1 MKIPFWPLALI
12 VIGAVFLASNLGLIS
27 FGELRQW
34 LATWW
39 PLILIAIGVAG
50 LLRRTR

>member
-1 MKIPFWPLALI
+1 MKIRIWPIALI
-12 VIGAVFLASNLGLIS
+12 ILGVAFLASNLGLIS
-27 FGELRQW
+27 FGELRQL

-50 LLRRTR
+50 LARRAR